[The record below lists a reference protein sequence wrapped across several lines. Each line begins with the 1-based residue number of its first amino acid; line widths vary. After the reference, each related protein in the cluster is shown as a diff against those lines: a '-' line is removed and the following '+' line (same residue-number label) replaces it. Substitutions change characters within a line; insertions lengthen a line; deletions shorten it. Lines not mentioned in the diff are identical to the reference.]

1 MTIYCKSP
9 SISRHQPYKP
19 AHCSQPFH
27 ELHKLYY
34 AAEGRSSPS
43 FGSVPG
49 LFAILPAWLFRGLT
63 LSATPLPQTVVPIFL
78 KTPSRQQGN
87 RISFPPK
94 RIEQVVYITRYCRKI
109 IKIYT
114 DREFQS
120 AFWVS
125 SLKTEVERK
134 RFQGSYPL
142 CLCDHFLSYI
152 SELFTFL
159 LPQLSSM
166 QSM

>member
-1 MTIYCKSP
+1 MQL
-9 SISRHQPYKP
+9 REEAAP
-19 AHCSQPFH
+19 ALEVSLGSLP
-27 ELHKLYY
+27 
-34 AAEGRSSPS
+34 SSP
-43 FGSVPG
+43 PG
-49 LFAILPAWLFRGLT
+49 YLGASLYQPP
-63 LSATPLPQTVVPIFL
+63 SLPQTVLPSFL

-87 RISFPPK
+87 RISFRQK
-94 RIEQVVYITRYCRKI
+94 RIEQVVYIARHCSKI

-114 DREFQS
+114 DTEFQS

-134 RFQGSYPL
+134 RLQGSYPL
-142 CLCDHFLSYI
+142 SLCDHFLSYI
-152 SELFTFL
+152 SELFTLL